1 MSGLRAVRIKL
12 HRLDFIYRKASG
24 RQIMEITQILGLAA
38 ILFLISAAWVW
49 LEHARVR
56 RILEHMERM
65 LEHAADGSFQESRYD
80 ESLLSSLE
88 AKLADYLS
96 ASAVSARN
104 LSGEKEKVK
113 QLISDISHQTKT
125 PVANLLLYAQM
136 LEERE
141 LPKEEREFVQE
152 INRQAQ
158 KLNFLIV
165 SLVKASRLE
174 TGAFV
179 LHPKWNLLSPM
190 LEEAVRQAAHA
201 AQEKQISI
209 AYEPAE
215 ARAYF
220 DRKWTAEAVANI
232 VDNAVKYTPKGGS
245 VTVRM
250 MDTGMF
256 ARIEIQDT
264 GIGMTESE
272 TAEIFKRFYRSPA
285 VSGQEGTGIGLYL
298 AREMIA
304 SENGYIKV
312 RSKPGRGTSFFVYLP
327 SGCAYNMKDGQ
338 EACVLMQE
346 TAGWNE

>member
-49 LEHARVR
+49 LEHARIR
-56 RILEHMERM
+56 RMLEHMERM

-96 ASAVSARN
+96 ASVVSARN

-209 AYEPAE
+209 AYEPPGHIL
-215 ARAYF
+215 
-220 DRKWTAEAVANI
+220 TA
-232 VDNAVKYTPKGGS
+232 
-245 VTVRM
+245 
-250 MDTGMF
+250 
-256 ARIEIQDT
+256 
-264 GIGMTESE
+264 
-272 TAEIFKRFYRSPA
+272 
-285 VSGQEGTGIGLYL
+285 SGQRKPLRIFWI
-298 AREMIA
+298 M
-304 SENGYIKV
+304 
-312 RSKPGRGTSFFVYLP
+312 RSSIRQRAGRLR
-327 SGCAYNMKDGQ
+327 SG
-338 EACVLMQE
+338 
-346 TAGWNE
+346 